1 MSSNF
6 KPLRLVALTFAL
18 VAPLAWAAELPRIAV
33 TDLSYEEKVSEYFS
47 YIDIYE
53 KYDKKGSSRERSSDT
68 DSRSSGSSS
77 DKYSSKGERSLSAGS
92 GYQERIDRG
101 EMRKYVADVKGEMIK
116 AGYRLVQGKP
126 WTQKNTEKLYDI
138 IDRVKQGYYPGA
150 DYVLFGTIN
159 NVEFR
164 RDDNPIQGSN
174 ATSHTLALEL
184 VGEFSLI
191 STKTFD
197 VKASFSAMGEGSDMK
212 MTNAAG
218 TNITLNRSKV
228 MQQVSKSLGEA
239 VLGELQSQFN
249 PGVSSRTKTVERT
262 TEVIEEKTTVYK

>member
-1 MSSNF
+1 MTSKF
-6 KPLRLVALTFAL
+6 KSLRLLALTLGLA
-18 VAPLAWAAELPRIAV
+18 APLAWAAELPRIAV
-33 TDLSYEEKVSEYFS
+33 TDLSYEEKVAEYFS
-47 YIDIYE
+47 YLEINE
-53 KYDKKGSSRERSSDT
+53 KHDNKGSSRERSNDSDA
-68 DSRSSGSSS
+68 RSSGSSAS
-77 DKYSSKGERSLSAGS
+77 KYSSKGERSLAAGT

-126 WTQKNTEKLYDI
+126 FTQKDTEKLYDI
-138 IDRVKQGYYPGA
+138 IDRVKKGYYPGA
-150 DYVLFGTIN
+150 DYVLFGSIN

-212 MTNAAG
+212 MTNAPG

-239 VLGELQSQFN
+239 VLAELQSQFN
-249 PGVSSRTKTVERT
+249 PGVSTRTKTVERT

>member
-1 MSSNF
+1 MINKF
-6 KPLRLVALTFAL
+6 KPLRLIALTLGL

-47 YIDIYE
+47 FVELNE
-53 KYDKKGSSRERSSDT
+53 KYDRKGSSRERSSDT
-68 DSRSSGSSS
+68 DARSSSSSS

-101 EMRKYVADVKGEMIK
+101 EMRKYVADVKGEMLK

-138 IDRVKQGYYPGA
+138 IDRVKKGYYPGA

-164 RDDNPIQGSN
+164 REDNPIQGSN
-174 ATSHTLALEL
+174 ATAHSLSLEL
-184 VGEFSLI
+184 VAEFALI
-191 STKTFD
+191 NTKTNE
-197 VKASFSAMGEGSDMK
+197 VKASFSAMGEGQDMK

-218 TNITLNRSKV
+218 TNLTLNRSKV

-239 VLGELQSQFN
+239 VLAELQSQFS
-249 PGVSSRTKTVERT
+249 PGVSTRTRTVEQT
-262 TEVIEEKTTVYK
+262 TQVIEEKTTVYK

>member
-1 MSSNF
+1 
-6 KPLRLVALTFAL
+6 
-18 VAPLAWAAELPRIAV
+18 
-33 TDLSYEEKVSEYFS
+33 
-47 YIDIYE
+47 
-53 KYDKKGSSRERSSDT
+53 
-68 DSRSSGSSS
+68 
-77 DKYSSKGERSLSAGS
+77 
-92 GYQERIDRG
+92 
-101 EMRKYVADVKGEMIK
+101 MIK

-138 IDRVKQGYYPGA
+138 IERVKQGYYPGA

-239 VLGELQSQFN
+239 VLAELQSQFSS
-249 PGVSSRTKTVERT
+249 GVATRTKTVERM
-262 TEVIEEKTTVYK
+262 TEVVEEKTTVYK